1 MSVLAAANA
10 AAGGAPYDST
20 PEEKFKPF
28 DEQSVAWLTNPMKV
42 NPRKGRF
49 GELDHDEQDRKKK
62 YFKLGLSETNPVVS
76 VASPY
81 DLCDAK
87 CGENMQHANGVEVIM
102 PDPRAPELAVAFV
115 PYKQW
120 NMPLGKAKLGPAAS
134 VPCLVTGAVV
144 AVDLF
149 LKVDGKEF
157 TDGHVIVGNDGDIGK
172 DQKAIDRYMTQETRG
187 SEQEQWCDEI
197 TYYPGST
204 ARTSRWARQEMNSA
218 IPDKP
223 WGTIYGH
230 RFWYASERAIL
241 LPLIVSDIANVLKL
255 TETRHYGVPLAAR
268 FAEVLNKVG
277 KGKHNFELRIRP
289 RQTIDIQGD
298 DADEM
303 SMYFIG
309 GDLEGKD
316 NDGMHSKV
324 MNDPNTRE
332 QMTSF
337 LKDFGSHALSADAPF
352 MTAKWSMDVD
362 PKAAAN
368 GISRKAFPVSEDFDD
383 PVGAIEAA
391 WPIRHAGPAY
401 NEAKKRLGS
410 GVQCVHLIPTDSNS
424 YNGRRDMGLMNSSD
438 PNINEVCFFWACFK
452 AGKGDGLL
460 IRCTIQRPKL
470 RNGYPTSG
478 EWKFWG
484 NDYEKDRADEVVT
497 ISSAAI
503 DAAIERDAELYEDCN
518 I

>member
-20 PEEKFKPF
+20 PEQKFKPF
-28 DEQSVAWLTNPMKV
+28 DDESIAWLTNPMKV
-42 NPRKGRF
+42 NPKQGRF
-49 GELDHDEQDRKKK
+49 GEVDRFKMEKKARYTK
-62 YFKLGLSETNPVVS
+62 IGLSETTPVVS
-76 VASPY
+76 VVSPY
-81 DLCDAK
+81 DLVNPK
-87 CGENMQHANGVEVIM
+87 CGECMQPAKGVEVIV
-102 PDPRAPELAVAFV
+102 PDPSAPELTVAFV
-115 PYKQW
+115 PYKHW
-120 NMPLGKAKLGPAAS
+120 NMPFGKAKLGPAQS
-134 VPCLVTGAVV
+134 VPCLVSGAVV

-172 DQKAIDRYMTQETRG
+172 DKKAIDRYMTQEIRG
-187 SEQEQWCDEI
+187 SEQEQWCDEV

-204 ARTSRWARQEMNSA
+204 ARSSRWARQEMNSA

-223 WGTIYGH
+223 WGTVYGH
-230 RFWYASERAIL
+230 KFWYDSERAIM
-241 LPLIVSDIANVLKL
+241 LPLIVSDVAGVLSL
-255 TETRHYGVPLAAR
+255 TETRHYGVALAAR
-268 FAEVLNKVG
+268 FAEVLAKVG

-289 RQTIDIQGD
+289 RQTIDIEGD
-298 DADEM
+298 DPDKM
-303 SMYFIG
+303 SMNFIG

-316 NDGMHSKV
+316 RDGMHSNV
-324 MNDPNTRE
+324 MRLPATRE

-383 PVGAIEAA
+383 PVSAIEAA

-410 GVQCVHLIPTDSNS
+410 GVQCVHLIPTNSNS

-470 RNGYPTSG
+470 RDHRPTSG

-484 NDYEKDRADEVVT
+484 NDYEKEIADEVVT

-503 DAAIERDAELYEDCN
+503 DAAIARDAELYEDCN